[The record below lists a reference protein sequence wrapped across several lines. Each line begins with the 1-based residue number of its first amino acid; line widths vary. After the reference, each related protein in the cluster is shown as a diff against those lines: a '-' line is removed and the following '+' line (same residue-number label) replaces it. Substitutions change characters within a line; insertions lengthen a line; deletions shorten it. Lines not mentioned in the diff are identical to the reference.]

1 MWLCRNSVPLI
12 LTKAALLF
20 LAVSTTVVNPSLWMP
35 IYQTS
40 RWNSIFF
47 IFFIVTAV
55 FYLHSLVLSVVFQTY
70 IQAASEIH
78 ERSAS
83 DREDAVRLAFLV
95 LSKDGQR
102 DVITSTNVR
111 ETLQLVR
118 PHYNPLKVCR
128 CFDDLRAHHICD
140 DSKTPDHKSLT
151 MRHSCRSKRLWKLW
165 IRPTSKL

>member
-1 MWLCRNSVPLI
+1 M
-12 LTKAALLF
+12 
-20 LAVSTTVVNPSLWMP
+20 
-35 IYQTS
+35 YQTS

-47 IFFIVTAV
+47 VFFIVTAV

-95 LSKDGQR
+95 LSKEGQT
-102 DVITSTNVR
+102 DVITSTSVR
-111 ETLQLVR
+111 KTLQLVR

-128 CFDDLRAHHICD
+128 YFD
-140 DSKTPDHKSLT
+140 
-151 MRHSCRSKRLWKLW
+151 
-165 IRPTSKL
+165 